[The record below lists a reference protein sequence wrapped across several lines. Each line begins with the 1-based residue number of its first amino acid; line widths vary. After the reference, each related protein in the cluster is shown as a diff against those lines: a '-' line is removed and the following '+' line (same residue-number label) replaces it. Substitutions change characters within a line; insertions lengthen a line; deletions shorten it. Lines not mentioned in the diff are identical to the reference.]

1 VHIQPKNSPDKLRR
15 NAAAFLE
22 DDEHVQALTYATSS
36 LAAGRGTNFAIVAT
50 ERNIYVI
57 AAHPLGLGTRLY
69 KASNKFPLSGA
80 TAKRSDGSIWINDLS
95 LKEVPRWREETAAFV
110 DYIVG
115 AAQKASSRREV
126 TGEA

>member
-22 DDEHVQALTYATSS
+22 DDEHVQALTYATNS
-36 LAAGRGTNFAIVAT
+36 LVAGRGTNVAIVAT

-57 AAHPLGLGTRLY
+57 VAHMLGLGTRLH
-69 KASNKFPLSGA
+69 KVNNKFPLSGA
-80 TAKRSDGSIWINDLS
+80 TAKRSDGGIWINDFC
-95 LKEVPRWREETAAFV
+95 LKELPRWREETAAFV
-110 DYIVG
+110 DYVVG

-126 TGEA
+126 TGVA